1 MRQEGK
7 RSKKEKEARRKKNQ
21 EGKRAR
27 RKKTTAPF
35 SLLFPPS
42 VLIPSFIFS
51 SHLIS
56 SLPTLYLLFQP
67 FSYLIKMRK
76 LKEVSAYLTEIFYFK
91 IMNKLSE
98 DGVNIQEGKLVGYKS
113 FVSAN
118 KCNTGQIVFLNQN
131 IPRGVSYYLEQFG
144 AELRYKF
151 KGHNTHPHFTLLTKN
166 EYSNFSEEIQKQI
179 REEFKEQVVLVNVVG
194 VVALSNPEEVI
205 LGLEVKMDK
214 VNKWR
219 KK

>member
-1 MRQEGK
+1 MLEITFPN
-7 RSKKEKEARRKKNQ
+7 KKLCEARRKKNQ

-151 KGHNTHPHFTLLTKN
+151 KGHNTHPHFTLLMKN

-205 LGLEVKMDK
+205 LGLEVKMDE

>member
-1 MRQEGK
+1 M
-7 RSKKEKEARRKKNQ
+7 
-21 EGKRAR
+21 
-27 RKKTTAPF
+27 P
-35 SLLFPPS
+35 
-42 VLIPSFIFS
+42 
-51 SHLIS
+51 
-56 SLPTLYLLFQP
+56 
-67 FSYLIKMRK
+67 K
-76 LKEVSAYLTEIFYFK
+76 LKKVSAYLTEIFYFK

-205 LGLEVKMDK
+205 LGLEVKMDE